1 MKNLFFALLF
11 SACCLPTSAQRSAQA
26 QKVIDRYLEAI
37 GGEENWRRVTSIKK
51 EISAV
56 KFSTAYKA
64 EPSVDTSY
72 ATIYVEKPDRV
83 KSVWKNGEKLS
94 ILALDGEVL
103 WSQFGGRRPQVSP
116 VEDVPAFKS
125 TMVLIGIEEHFLDTT
140 AQIAWLGEDS
150 IDGKKC
156 DVLRHTVKI
165 ADTYY
170 PKTYFDN
177 YFDQATGL
185 LLCQKSHKKRW
196 AFYKDYAWQ
205 DGLLFFY
212 KEENYSESGKLETA
226 YWTKKIEVNPQ
237 FDEGVFK
244 LPEN

>member
-11 SACCLPTSAQRSAQA
+11 SACCLPTFAQRSAQA

-37 GGEENWRRVTSIKK
+37 GGEENWRRVFAIKK

-83 KSVWKNGEKLS
+83 KSVWKNGEELS

-116 VEDVPAFKS
+116 VEDVPVFRS
-125 TMVLIGIEEHFLDTT
+125 TMVLIGVEEYFLDTT
-140 AQIAWLGEDS
+140 AHIFWLGEGE
-150 IDGKKC
+150 IEGKKC
-156 DVLRHTVKI
+156 DILRGRSEVL
-165 ADTYY
+165 DTYY
-170 PKTYFDN
+170 DYYFDR
-177 YFDQATGL
+177 ATGL
-185 LLCQKSHKKRW
+185 LLCSKSPRNISTLYKNHK
-196 AFYKDYAWQ
+196 WQ
-205 DGLLFFY
+205 DGFLFCHV
-212 KEENYSESGKLETA
+212 EELYDESDKLKAVYSV
-226 YWTKKIEVNPQ
+226 KKIFVNPR
-237 FDEGVFK
+237 FEEGLFK
-244 LPEN
+244 LPDH